1 MIFIRLLIMHKLIS
15 TNGSLLRK
23 IKNVQ
28 KKLLNFL
35 MQNLNNYNQLVQ
47 EESVMFTRI
56 TKRCK
61 QSML

>member
-1 MIFIRLLIMHKLIS
+1 
-15 TNGSLLRK
+15 
-23 IKNVQ
+23 
-28 KKLLNFL
+28 

>member
-1 MIFIRLLIMHKLIS
+1 MIFTRLLIMHKLIS